1 MGTLTF
7 HPGGERGLVMWHPSL
22 EDKKGLTISRE
33 GQKEIFFGGVTNHK
47 LPMLL

>member
-1 MGTLTF
+1 MT
-7 HPGGERGLVMWHPSL
+7 WYPSL

-33 GQKEIFFGGVTNHK
+33 ELKDIFFGGVTNHK